1 MPYPSG
7 HRDEVR
13 ENIIRS
19 ARKLFNRSG
28 FDNVSVNQIIADA
41 GLTRGGFYSY
51 FKSKSSLYAEV
62 LGCFFT
68 DPNWKSNWDG
78 IEIDVKAPQIA
89 PQIVRAYLSRQHFND
104 VENSC
109 PMVAL
114 PTDVARSGKALG
126 GDHGPGNLGFV
137 HGRDGGRQS
146 DRGSRLGRR
155 AARGFNRRGTQTG
168 RMGRFSGRA
177 GLTTA

>member
-7 HRDEVR
+7 HRDKVR

-28 FDNVSVNQIIADA
+28 FDNVSVNQIMADA

-68 DPNWKSNWDG
+68 EPNWKSNWDG

-89 PQIVRAYLSRQHFND
+89 PQIVRAYLSRQHFDD

-109 PMVAL
+109 PMIAL
-114 PTDVARSGKALG
+114 PTDVARSGKAPKRAFERVFRAMVSFLERDVR
-126 GDHGPGNLGFV
+126 GDSH
-137 HGRDGGRQS
+137 S
-146 DRGSRLGRR
+146 
-155 AARGFNRRGTQTG
+155 AA
-168 RMGRFSGRA
+168 
-177 GLTTA
+177 TTARAISALCVGGMV